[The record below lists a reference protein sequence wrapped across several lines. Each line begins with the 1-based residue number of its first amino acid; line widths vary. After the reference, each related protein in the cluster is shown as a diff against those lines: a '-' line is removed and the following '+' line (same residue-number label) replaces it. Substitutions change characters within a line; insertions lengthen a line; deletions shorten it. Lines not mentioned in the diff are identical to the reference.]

1 MEKRQ
6 LTVSYTYTQSGKE
19 IPFIRLQ
26 GKWLKEL
33 GFEIGKKITVKEQQC
48 LLVVALKVEGVE
60 E

>member
-33 GFEIGKKITVKEQQC
+33 GFEIGEKITVKEQRG
-48 LLVVALKVEGVE
+48 LLVLALKVEGVE